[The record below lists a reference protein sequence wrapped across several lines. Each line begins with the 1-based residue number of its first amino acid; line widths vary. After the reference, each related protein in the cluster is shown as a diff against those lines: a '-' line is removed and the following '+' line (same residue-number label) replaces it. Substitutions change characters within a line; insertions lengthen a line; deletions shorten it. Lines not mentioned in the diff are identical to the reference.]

1 MRTKVEQDCFEVNI
15 SNLLVFNCHCGHFGK
30 VTLQDLMLKYGGDT
44 TVDAVEKAAR
54 CSRCR
59 GKKITST
66 QIIYVG
72 NSELAMYNSHTPKD
86 NKDFRHPKK
95 FGCEKVD

>member
-1 MRTKVEQDCFEVNI
+1 MIVLRSIHQNH
-15 SNLLVFNCHCGHFGK
+15 LVFNCLCGHVGK
-30 VTLQDLMLKYGGDT
+30 VAVQDLMLKYGRDT

-59 GKKITST
+59 GKNITST

-72 NSELAMYNSHTPKD
+72 NSELAMYNTHTPKD
-86 NKDFRHPKK
+86 NKDYYLE
-95 FGCEKVD
+95 GG